1 MRDEADRGVSE
12 DRGPGPAAPAAH
24 ARGEARDPA
33 LAEPRLLQPIP
44 AIGRGRI
51 GLEIAIVLGLG
62 LGRSAVYSIVQL
74 ADALTRPEPI
84 GQQTTTLNPSQSSRE
99 VFDLIYQ
106 LLGITFSLVP
116 VLLVGYLLWSRS
128 RPHLGRLGIV
138 RQGVGIDLLRGIG
151 LLAVIGV
158 AGLAIYLGGRA
169 LGIGLAVDP
178 SGLSSY
184 WWTVPV
190 LLLSAVRASVQEEVV
205 MIGYL
210 FARLGDLRWNR
221 WAIILGSALVRG
233 SYHLYQGFGA
243 FVANALMG
251 ALFGWLYTR
260 WGRVL
265 PFLVAHFLIDAIVF
279 VGYPLAAAAWPALF
293 GLPVAP

>member
-1 MRDEADRGVSE
+1 MSTAPPEPRG
-12 DRGPGPAAPAAH
+12 
-24 ARGEARDPA
+24 ARPHLDPA
-33 LAEPRLLQPIP
+33 LAEPRLLQPLP
-44 AIGRGRI
+44 ALGRGRI

-62 LGRSAVYSIVQL
+62 LGRSAIYSIVQL

-84 GQQTTTLNPSQSSRE
+84 GEQTTTINPDLSGRE
-99 VFDLIYQ
+99 VFNLIYN

-116 VLLVGYLLWSRS
+116 VLLVCYLLWSRS

-138 RQGVGIDLLRGIG
+138 REGLGVDVLRGVA

-158 AGLAIYLGGRA
+158 GGLAIYLGGRA
-169 LGIGLAVDP
+169 LGVGLAVEP
-178 SGLSSY
+178 AGLSSY

-190 LLLSAVRASVQEEVV
+190 LLLAAARASIQEEVV

-233 SYHLYQGFGA
+233 SYHHYQGFGA

-279 VGYPLAAAAWPALF
+279 IGYPLAAAAWPGLF
-293 GLPVAP
+293 GLPR